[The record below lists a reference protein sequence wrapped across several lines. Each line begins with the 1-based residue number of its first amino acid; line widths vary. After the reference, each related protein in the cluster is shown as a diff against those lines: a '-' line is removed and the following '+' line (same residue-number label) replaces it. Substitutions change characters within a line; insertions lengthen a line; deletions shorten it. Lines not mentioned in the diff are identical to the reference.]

1 MYNVDNLDLTEADS
15 GNNEDDFDSVS
26 SLCAKQ
32 GKSYPPTIRKLYYSL
47 LTRQIPAAQ
56 VADIVKTGKNISA
69 IH

>member
-1 MYNVDNLDLTEADS
+1 MKHFARLTEADS

-47 LTRQIPAAQ
+47 LTI
-56 VADIVKTGKNISA
+56 GKFLLLKWQTL
-69 IH
+69 